1 MKTIACSTT
10 SYIRFYVI
18 ILACFCV
25 LTGCSRVN
33 AETMSKVKSG
43 MSIDQVTSLLGPPA
57 RILETDST
65 VTTGKVYIYPS
76 DRGEG
81 HVIFVNDT
89 VFKADFTPG
98 IKGL

>member
-1 MKTIACSTT
+1 MKTIICGIT
-10 SYIRFYVI
+10 SYISFYIFLIVS
-18 ILACFCV
+18 FCAM
-25 LTGCSRVN
+25 TGCSRVN
-33 AETMSKVKSG
+33 AEAMSKVRSG

-57 RILETDST
+57 HILETDST